1 MTITRDQFYKHF
13 GPKQMETVMRYLI
26 QEVHVLRSE
35 RNGLGA
41 GIIRLI
47 VPQLNVLRAEHN
59 MTEITIDQAL
69 TALENDIGVLEPLDK
84 DTVLDELKDIWDSLP
99 DYDWME
105 D

>member
-1 MTITRDQFYKHF
+1 MTITRDQFYKRF

-26 QEVHVLRSE
+26 QEVNVLRSE